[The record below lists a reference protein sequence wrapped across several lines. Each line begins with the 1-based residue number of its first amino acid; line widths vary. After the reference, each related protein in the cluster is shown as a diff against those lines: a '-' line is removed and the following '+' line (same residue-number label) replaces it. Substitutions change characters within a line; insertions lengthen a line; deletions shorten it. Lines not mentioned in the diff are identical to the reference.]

1 MERHELAVT
10 ELSSLLRMIQ
20 VIPDSDSVS
29 RVHQMLLAF
38 CTSWSTI
45 GMRRAVL
52 FAVDSR
58 GRMLRGHLASERAE
72 EAAGQEPSFDALAR
86 RVVESTEHIECG
98 DLTLR
103 TRTFGVPLDWLR
115 SGAVKGGHRRRSR
128 AGRPPSLRIHK
139 RSRLR
144 LLPHA
149 GVRRGAAARAR
160 QGDRRA
166 HHR

>member
-52 FAVDSR
+52 FAVDQR
-58 GRMLRGHLASERAE
+58 GRILRGHLAAERAE
-72 EAAGQEPSFDALAR
+72 EAG
-86 RVVESTEHIECG
+86 
-98 DLTLR
+98 
-103 TRTFGVPLDWLR
+103 
-115 SGAVKGGHRRRSR
+115 
-128 AGRPPSLRIHK
+128 
-139 RSRLR
+139 
-144 LLPHA
+144 
-149 GVRRGAAARAR
+149 
-160 QGDRRA
+160 
-166 HHR
+166 